1 MTLLVVNKSTLQF
14 FLKVTTPAN
23 MSLAFF
29 HITTRSLNFKNVTV
43 ACSLDKSPVGSFL
56 EEYTFS
62 VRVHSLS
69 QEYER
74 RDISCCVSLS
84 SQIRCHKSKAC
95 IIKRGLIGGA
105 PSWMI
110 VWLNFDSGIIF
121 ENSQCWKNL
130 HYKWIHNA
138 AQICF
143 ISLHIFCES
152 RLRGRCEFYISL
164 FF

>member
-1 MTLLVVNKSTLQF
+1 M
-14 FLKVTTPAN
+14 
-23 MSLAFF
+23 
-29 HITTRSLNFKNVTV
+29 
-43 ACSLDKSPVGSFL
+43 DKSPVGSFL
-56 EEYTFS
+56 EEGTFS

-95 IIKRGLIGGA
+95 IIKRGVIGGA

-130 HYKWIHNA
+130 HYKCRFFQHCSDLLLRSVLFLFTFFVSLVSGAGVSFIFL
-138 AQICF
+138 CF
-143 ISLHIFCES
+143 FNLCISCMTLDTA
-152 RLRGRCEFYISL
+152 RKKW
-164 FF
+164 